1 MSTVLQ
7 VELEICKTLAQGKI
21 MLSDAERLL
30 NKTLRMFM
38 PSIDDIEGIVEEL
51 IKLKGDQ

>member
-21 MLSDAERLL
+21 ILSDAERLL

-51 IKLKGDQ
+51 IKLKGE